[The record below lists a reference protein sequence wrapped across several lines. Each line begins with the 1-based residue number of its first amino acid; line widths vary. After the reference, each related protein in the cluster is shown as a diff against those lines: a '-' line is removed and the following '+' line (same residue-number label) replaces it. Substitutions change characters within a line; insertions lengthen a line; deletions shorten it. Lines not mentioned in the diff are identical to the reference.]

1 MNIFTKID
9 NRLQSL
15 YKSKDEEFLTITK
28 VLFYVTFVLCCLSFV
43 FGFIL
48 QSEGDEKFIV
58 FTLGAFSIFILIL
71 ILSGKA
77 KIGSLGLTY
86 FLSIG
91 LSLVVFFH
99 PNLLGY
105 TEFYMIGFFNIFAM
119 ALTSFIGYYAWQS
132 FPIAGINLIAVIAN
146 FILRASVNDRALG
159 RSVQYDDLV
168 IVSVLVFFVSII
180 IYMVHKRS
188 ARIIQIAK
196 EANQKADTQLK
207 ILHSA
212 VEASSEV
219 LSTGDQLINSAAS
232 SAKLTER
239 VTQTTEAVSFSMRK
253 MLKDSDRLSS
263 ELNGIADNSNT
274 VKKST
279 ESQSSVINQTSAA
292 VEEMTASIHNIAHI
306 TRERQTAVVNL
317 SKSTEEGQNIVN
329 NFSDEMK
336 KVEASTGSILE
347 IVTVISAVAAQ
358 TNLLAMN
365 AAIEAAHAGQYGKG
379 FAVVADEI
387 RKLSEQT
394 NANVK
399 AVTQTVKATI
409 DDIQKAAAGN
419 SRAVASFAGIAQE
432 ASLVEKAMVE
442 IINGLEE
449 LSKGTGEINHGVN
462 NSVTSINTLRD
473 AVSSLDTQIFE
484 AKAKLESLNTATMNA
499 SEEMVDI
506 QKELI
511 ALQSEAKKVES
522 IGLESSQGI
531 AALKN
536 TLEEIK

>member
-105 TEFYMIGFFNIFAM
+105 TEFYIIGFFNIFAM

-159 RSVQYDDLV
+159 RSVQYDELV
-168 IVSVLVFFVSII
+168 IVSVLAFFVSII

-263 ELNGIADNSNT
+263 ELNGIAENSNT

-306 TRERQTAVVNL
+306 TREKIGR
-317 SKSTEEGQNIVN
+317 
-329 NFSDEMK
+329 
-336 KVEASTGSILE
+336 ASCRE
-347 IVTVISAVAAQ
+347 RV
-358 TNLLAMN
+358 
-365 AAIEAAHAGQYGKG
+365 
-379 FAVVADEI
+379 
-387 RKLSEQT
+387 
-394 NANVK
+394 
-399 AVTQTVKATI
+399 
-409 DDIQKAAAGN
+409 
-419 SRAVASFAGIAQE
+419 
-432 ASLVEKAMVE
+432 
-442 IINGLEE
+442 
-449 LSKGTGEINHGVN
+449 
-462 NSVTSINTLRD
+462 
-473 AVSSLDTQIFE
+473 
-484 AKAKLESLNTATMNA
+484 
-499 SEEMVDI
+499 
-506 QKELI
+506 
-511 ALQSEAKKVES
+511 
-522 IGLESSQGI
+522 
-531 AALKN
+531 
-536 TLEEIK
+536 